1 METRQKKLNGIL
13 LTLLM
18 ALVTISIGY
27 AALQSILNIT
37 TSTVQNDTD
46 VRWNVGFVGTSTPT
60 EDGTSSVGRSCGAAT
75 VESSSVSIAATQL
88 SKPGDSCT
96 YPLQIKNS
104 GTIAAKVSE
113 IKPVAPSGATCTLT
127 EGTSATSAQ
136 MVCGDYTYKLVGNA
150 AGTTHF
156 VEEAVLEPN
165 ATITAYLI
173 IAYTGTEVN
182 TESVTQSNGKFTV
195 TYAQN

>member
-18 ALVTISIGY
+18 ALVAISVGY

-37 TSTVQNDTD
+37 TTSVNSDPVT
-46 VRWNVGFVGTSTPT
+46 WNVGFIGTSTPT
-60 EDGTSSVGRSCGAAT
+60 EGGTSSAGRSCGAAT
-75 VESSSVSIAATQL
+75 VNPAAVTIATIQL

-104 GTIAAKVSE
+104 GTISAKVSE
-113 IKPVAPSGATCTLT
+113 IKPTAPTSTTCTIT
-127 EGTSATSAQ
+127 DATSSASAQ
-136 MVCGDYTYKLVGNA
+136 MVCGDYTYKLAGNA
-150 AGTTHF
+150 AGTTDF
-156 VEEAVLEPN
+156 VTEAVLAPD
-165 ATITAYLI
+165 ATTTAYLI
-173 IAYTGTEVN
+173 VSYTGADVN
-182 TESVTQSNGKFTV
+182 PDTIVQSSGTFTV